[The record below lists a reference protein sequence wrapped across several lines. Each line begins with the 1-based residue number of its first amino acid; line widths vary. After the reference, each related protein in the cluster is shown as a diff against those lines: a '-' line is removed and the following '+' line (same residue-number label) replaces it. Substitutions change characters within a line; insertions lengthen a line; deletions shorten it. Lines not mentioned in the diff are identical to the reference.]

1 MSHLVLTRKVKSFD
15 PEQIEILIRAI
26 ERTWSVIKY
35 TDEVETELAARKVIA
50 RCVLQKAALGEER
63 HLALVNHSI
72 ACFSQQHVAAAALSR
87 LRKIA

>member
-1 MSHLVLTRKVKSFD
+1 M
-15 PEQIEILIRAI
+15 LIRAI
-26 ERTWSVIKY
+26 ERTWSIIKY
-35 TDEVETELAARKVIA
+35 TDEVKFELAARNVIA

-72 ACFSQQHVAAAALSR
+72 ACFSQQNAAAAALNR